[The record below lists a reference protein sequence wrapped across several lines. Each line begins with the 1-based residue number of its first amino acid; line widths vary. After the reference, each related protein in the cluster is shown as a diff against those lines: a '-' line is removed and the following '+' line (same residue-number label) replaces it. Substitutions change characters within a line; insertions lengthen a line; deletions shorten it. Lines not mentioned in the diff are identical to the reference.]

1 MSSYRRLQQA
11 AVLISIIS
19 ILYNGAEGGVSIGF
33 GADVSSK
40 SLLFFGIQSLVEVLS
55 AILVVYRFRYI
66 SKPGDE
72 THTQLSPQNLRLE
85 KHATFGIGLLF
96 IILAATTFA
105 ISSVTL
111 SKHEHPDTVLPSLII
126 SASALAL
133 MIAIWLP
140 KVYLYKRLNSSTM
153 KAEADCSL
161 ACIALT
167 SVLLGGSVIYRF
179 WKGGWWVDSAVALVF
194 GLYFAKDGIEMVR
207 WTRHPEFN
215 GGCCNTCAA
224 RPITQEHSRSQTSNN
239 RCDCCMEKQSCKEA
253 GQCMCANVDSDEE
266 CICQC
271 RLDRLDGLDCCQKAT
286 LPRQLLPHSSS
297 IRGDDSQERE
307 LHTMPAEGGEILA
320 SCSNGCDGCG

>member
-1 MSSYRRLQQA
+1 MPSYRRLQQA
-11 AVLISIIS
+11 AVIISIIS

-55 AILVVYRFRYI
+55 AILVVYRFRCI
-66 SKPGDE
+66 AKPGDE
-72 THTQLSPQNLRLE
+72 IRTRLSPQNLRLE
-85 KHATFGIGLLF
+85 KYATFGIGLLF

-105 ISSVTL
+105 TSSVAL
-111 SKHEHPDTVLPSLII
+111 SKHEHPDTAIPSLII

-133 MIAIWLP
+133 MIVIWLP

-167 SVLLGGSVIYRF
+167 LVLLGGSVIYRF

-194 GLYFAKDGIEMVR
+194 GLYFAKEGIEMVR

-215 GGCCNTCAA
+215 GGCCNTCSA
-224 RPITQEHSRSQTSNN
+224 PPNTQEHSLSRTSNN

-253 GQCMCANVDSDEE
+253 AQCMCVTVDSAEE

-271 RLDRLDGLDCCQKAT
+271 RLDQSDGLDCCQKAT
-286 LPRQLLPHSSS
+286 LSRELQHSLS
-297 IRGDDSQERE
+297 IRGDDGQDRG
-307 LHTMPAEGGEILA
+307 LHTTPAESGEI
-320 SCSNGCDGCG
+320 